1 MTLNDEYLGIL
12 DDLDGDAP
20 GRIAAWD
27 YLAHSTNIYRGNV
40 VACDFFPKLFDARL
54 RDRLSEVAG
63 ITYRI
68 IEKIMDRYLADP
80 EYRTV
85 YDFDPRLAELILT
98 PRGYESHLPF
108 ARIDLFLDEE
118 TLEARYCEFNA
129 DGSSGMNENR
139 EAENAV
145 AGTATFMRF
154 AENHTLTSMNAVMLD
169 GWVDEFLRI
178 YGTWTHPVA
187 TPHVVL
193 ADYLENSV
201 VEEFKLYRRLFEA
214 HGVPCSI
221 FDVRSL
227 SYENGVLTGHGAYE
241 GLGHDGLPIDAIW
254 RRAVTVDV
262 MDHYDE
268 STAFLTA
275 FREGAVCVIGSFLSH
290 LVHDKQI
297 FKVMRDARTWEFL
310 TPAEIAFVK
319 AAIPG
324 TEYLSADVVDI
335 EAVKRDPAKWI
346 VKPTD
351 GYGCRD
357 VFPGPSFAG
366 APDTWVRIIDER
378 VDARTGV
385 PFLVQEFIT
394 PYKTPS
400 IPMRGEPGD
409 ETAPVQMNNNLT
421 GLYLIDGQLA
431 GIFSRL
437 GPKPLILGREGGLT
451 APSFWVDCASP
462 FAGAKPQT
470 DADGEVR
477 A

>member
-1 MTLNDEYLGIL
+1 MTLNDEYLQIL
-12 DDLDGDAP
+12 ADLDGDAA
-20 GRIAAWD
+20 GRLSAWE
-27 YLAHSTNIYRGNV
+27 YLSHSTNIYRGTV

-54 RDRLSEVAG
+54 RDRMSEVADT
-63 ITYRI
+63 TYGI
-68 IEKIMDRYLADP
+68 IEKIMDHYLADP
-80 EYRTV
+80 EYRGV
-85 YDFDPRLAELILT
+85 YTFDPRLEELILT

-118 TLEARYCEFNA
+118 TLQARYCEFNA

-139 EAENAV
+139 EAENAI
-145 AGTATFMRF
+145 AGSASFARF
-154 AENHTLTSMNAVMLD
+154 AETHTLTSMNPVMLD

-178 YGTWTHPVA
+178 YSTWTHPVA

-193 ADYLENSV
+193 ADYLESSV
-201 VEEFKLYRRLFEA
+201 LEEFKLYWRLFEA

-221 FDVRSL
+221 FDIRNL
-227 SYENGVLTGHGAYE
+227 TYENGVLTGHGAYE
-241 GLGHDGLPIDAIW
+241 SLGHEGLPINAIW

-297 FKVMRDARTWEFL
+297 FKVMRDERTWTFL
-310 TPAEIAFVK
+310 TLEEIAFVK

-324 TEYLSADVVDI
+324 TEYLSTSVVDI
-335 EAVKRDPAKWI
+335 DAIKREPARWI
-346 VKPTD
+346 IKPTD

-357 VFPGPSFAG
+357 VFPGPSYSPEEWA
-366 APDTWVRIIDER
+366 RIIDER
-378 VDARTGV
+378 ADSRTGV
-385 PFLVQEFIT
+385 PFLVQEFIA

-400 IPMRGEPGD
+400 IAMRGNPGD

-421 GLYLIDGQLA
+421 GMYLIDGRLS

-437 GPKPLILGREGGLT
+437 GPKALILGREGGLT
-451 APSFWVDCASP
+451 APSFWVDCESP
-462 FAGAKPQT
+462 FTAGQQQT
-470 DADGEVR
+470 REGSEQAR
-477 A
+477 